1 MRGAGKSERGRGSG
15 WGCVAVGIVGAL
27 RSECGSVGGGGVGVT
42 MAGKEDVVIEARLS
56 EDALAEVG
64 AFGYLENLSPVQA
77 GCVRTLVADLRDR
90 LRFVSI
96 LTTDAEEQRKEL
108 SNMVGDDIHL
118 LIDHQRNLESDFEK
132 LVLART
138 ALKGVGAT
146 HGQQKMRKNQQE
158 LAETALKLRD
168 NTMQLCKNLKD
179 YPNLND
185 NMRKMVSERLML
197 HELCE
202 GMLLDLSSL
211 NFMSLVRY
219 INEDRMKRQVL
230 NEVMEE
236 ERKLSSEVQGLKD
249 TLVSEQAEADED
261 IRKRK
266 SALGELREK
275 ISKMTNDTGIDLKYK
290 EADATAEIEN
300 RRAASEIGLRDLE
313 ARKAELLRT
322 LEIEE
327 QATGKMAKYL
337 HKRYSELLNN
347 REAWNNKFE
356 DDTSNKDKEL
366 EKIRGAHRT
375 DVTRLRD
382 VEKSHDGE
390 LEKKTAFDA
399 AELYKIVHRADI
411 EREAEL
417 HDRAA
422 SRIQHLFH
430 VWQTIKD
437 TYGKK
442 KKKGKGGKKK

>member
-1 MRGAGKSERGRGSG
+1 MG
-15 WGCVAVGIVGAL
+15 VVGAL
-27 RSECGSVGGGGVGVT
+27 RTECGSVGGGGVEVT
-42 MAGKEDVVIEARLS
+42 MAGKEDVMIEARLS

-77 GCVRTLVADLRDR
+77 GCVRALVADLRDR

-290 EADATAEIEN
+290 EADAMAEIEN

-356 DDTSNKDKEL
+356 DDTANKDKEL

-375 DVTRLRD
+375 DVTQLRD
-382 VEKSHDGE
+382 VEKSHDEE

>member
-1 MRGAGKSERGRGSG
+1 
-15 WGCVAVGIVGAL
+15 
-27 RSECGSVGGGGVGVT
+27 
-42 MAGKEDVVIEARLS
+42 MAGKEDVMIEARLS

-77 GCVRTLVADLRDR
+77 GCVRALVADLRDR

-290 EADATAEIEN
+290 EADAMAEIEN

-356 DDTSNKDKEL
+356 DDTANKDKEL

-375 DVTRLRD
+375 DVTQLRD
-382 VEKSHDGE
+382 VEKSHDEE

>member
-1 MRGAGKSERGRGSG
+1 
-15 WGCVAVGIVGAL
+15 
-27 RSECGSVGGGGVGVT
+27 
-42 MAGKEDVVIEARLS
+42 
-56 EDALAEVG
+56 
-64 AFGYLENLSPVQA
+64 
-77 GCVRTLVADLRDR
+77 
-90 LRFVSI
+90 VSI